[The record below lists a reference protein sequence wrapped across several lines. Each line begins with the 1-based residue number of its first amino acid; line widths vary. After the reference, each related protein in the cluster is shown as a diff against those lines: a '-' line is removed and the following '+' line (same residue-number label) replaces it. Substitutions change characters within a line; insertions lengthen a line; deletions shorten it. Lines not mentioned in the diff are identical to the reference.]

1 MFLFILNAFKTLI
14 FEEMIRTLYRSFLIL
29 STILLVNCKEKE
41 ESASIPELQETAQNV
56 KVIDSIFNHI
66 YIEIDDK
73 KYDFSYNVDTL
84 DVFLTT
90 SYGKTKIFFE
100 FTKEITFVPDP
111 EHDRLNGFY
120 DKNYKLDI
128 RNITFKDSLI
138 TFKEY
143 KDDIF
148 HQDNEILVSENI
160 TKTDF
165 YDALDSNFLLDGKS
179 IHDKIIE
186 KPCAACVVV
195 LTILATN
202 VVGDSRGS
210 NKELCEQ
217 QNALVAENCA
227 NKDDFCLESDGPC
240 KLKCVPCTE

>member
-1 MFLFILNAFKTLI
+1 
-14 FEEMIRTLYRSFLIL
+14 MIRTLYRSFIVL
-29 STILLVNCKEKE
+29 SAMLLFNCKEKN
-41 ESASIPELQETAQNV
+41 ESTSNLEINETAKKE
-56 KVIDSIFNHI
+56 KVIDTVFNHI
-66 YIEIDDK
+66 YTEIDDK

-90 SYGKTKIFFE
+90 NYGKTKIFFE
-100 FTKEITFVPDP
+100 FTKEITFVPDSK
-111 EHDRLNGFY
+111 HDRLNGFY

-128 RNITFKDSLI
+128 RNITFNDSLI
-138 TFKEY
+138 TYKEY

-165 YDALDSNFLLDGKS
+165 YESLDSNFLLDGKS
-179 IHDKIIE
+179 IHDKLIE
-186 KPCAACVVV
+186 KPCASCVVV

-217 QNALVAENCA
+217 QNALVAVNCA
-227 NKDDFCLESDGPC
+227 NKDDFCLESEGPC
-240 KLKCVPCTE
+240 KLKCVPCSTL